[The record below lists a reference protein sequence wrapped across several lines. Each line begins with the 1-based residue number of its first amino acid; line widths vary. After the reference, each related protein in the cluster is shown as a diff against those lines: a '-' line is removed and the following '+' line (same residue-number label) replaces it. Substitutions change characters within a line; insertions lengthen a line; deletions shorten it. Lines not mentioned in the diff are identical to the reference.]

1 MKILLAED
9 EKDMS
14 AALCAILEHS
24 GYSVEAVY
32 DGLSALQKAQ
42 QSTYDCLIFDIM
54 MPHLDG
60 VEALRRLRLTGDVTP
75 VIMLTAKTEIDDR
88 ITGLDAGAD
97 DYLMKP
103 FAMGELL
110 ARIRSLTRRANSF
123 TPTQLFAGTV
133 KLDLEEQTLSCKN
146 SIRLNNK
153 ETKLM
158 KFLMQNMGKSL
169 TTDIIL
175 AHVWSDEDDID
186 RKIVWIY
193 ISYLREKLLAIGAD
207 IQIQGNEG
215 EAFMLIEKIKYN

>member
-215 EAFMLIEKIKYN
+215 ESFMLIEKIKYN

>member
-32 DGLSALQKAQ
+32 DGLSALQRAQ

-207 IQIQGNEG
+207 VQIQGKEG

>member
-32 DGLSALQKAQ
+32 DGLSALQRAQ

-207 IQIQGNEG
+207 IQIRGKEG

>member
-207 IQIQGNEG
+207 VQIQGKEG